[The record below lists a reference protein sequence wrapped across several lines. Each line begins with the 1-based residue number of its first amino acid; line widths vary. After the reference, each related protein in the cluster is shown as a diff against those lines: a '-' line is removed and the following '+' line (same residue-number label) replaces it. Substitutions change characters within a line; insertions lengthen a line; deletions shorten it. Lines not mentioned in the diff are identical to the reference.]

1 MNTENCQ
8 VTSNNHTSQPTWVI
22 SPRLDNQTRRHGL
35 LDRWSESVE
44 QLTTISPLCWQS
56 RQAKT

>member
-1 MNTENCQ
+1 VLPVLITTFCALEPNSENG
-8 VTSNNHTSQPTWVI
+8 V
-22 SPRLDNQTRRHGL
+22 

-56 RQAKT
+56 R